1 MVASSGLSAMAMSRC
16 CTCWPISATTLASS
30 ALRSGRLPPANT
42 RTGPSYLRM
51 RSTRPAS
58 WNSVP
63 KLVLKNPS
71 MISAAVKSFRSTRL
85 RSAILG
91 FSDLGFSDLGF
102 SDEAGRDQTGAATAI
117 AMQAA
122 AIRSEKVK
130 GRRIMPRRCRN
141 QPAHARRRA
150 AVASSA
156 YLVLDHHRGA
166 DPHAIIEVDHVL
178 IGHAKAAGGNRLS
191 DRLRLVGT
199 VDAIERRAEI
209 KGAGAERIFDPA
221 HHVAGQVGTTA
232 AHLRRRGP
240 ARPFLL
246 GADTMHAAPA
256 EAVAADAD
264 AVADRRT
271 VRLDEVKATFGGVHD
286 DCARRVIGRVGDDGA
301 GNRACPA
308 FEVVGSHD
316 VVGVAEEALRLRV
329 ARAGQ
334 KRQHGA
340 KCNQPPDH
348 FLPHENSCC
357 STDWPSR
364 IASASEF

>member
-71 MISAAVKSFRSTRL
+71 MISASVKSFRSTRL

-91 FSDLGFSDLGF
+91 FSDLGFSDK
-102 SDEAGRDQTGAATAI
+102 AGRDQTGNVTAI

-141 QPAHARRRA
+141 QPAHARRRLF
-150 AVASSA
+150 VASSA

-166 DPHAIIEVDHVL
+166 DPHAIIEVDYVL

-191 DRLRLVGT
+191 DRLGLVGT

-221 HHVAGQVGTTA
+221 HHVAGQ
-232 AHLRRRGP
+232 
-240 ARPFLL
+240 
-246 GADTMHAAPA
+246 
-256 EAVAADAD
+256 
-264 AVADRRT
+264 
-271 VRLDEVKATFGGVHD
+271 
-286 DCARRVIGRVGDDGA
+286 
-301 GNRACPA
+301 
-308 FEVVGSHD
+308 
-316 VVGVAEEALRLRV
+316 
-329 ARAGQ
+329 
-334 KRQHGA
+334 
-340 KCNQPPDH
+340 
-348 FLPHENSCC
+348 
-357 STDWPSR
+357 
-364 IASASEF
+364 